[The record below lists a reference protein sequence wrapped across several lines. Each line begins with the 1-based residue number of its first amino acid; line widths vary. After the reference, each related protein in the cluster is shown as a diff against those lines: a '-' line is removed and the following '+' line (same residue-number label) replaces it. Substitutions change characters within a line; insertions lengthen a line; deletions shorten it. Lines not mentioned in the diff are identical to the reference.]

1 MGTGLEAHL
10 PRPAGRLYSATLPAV
25 FAAGHEGPVDTGDA
39 DAAAVRA
46 LGEHDEAVTIGA
58 KPTAVGRVRIGGAHE
73 DVFAGGIAIKFS
85 QLRAIPR
92 SFFVRHR

>member
-1 MGTGLEAHL
+1 MGTGWKPVCRDRRDACPPFL
-10 PRPAGRLYSATLPAV
+10 LPAV